1 MKTQIKVPLFDLNYD
16 EHEEKEILNTIR
28 SKWISIGPQNEKFE
42 NLFAEMLGVK
52 HAVAISSCTG
62 ALHIALSTIGINS
75 GDEIIC
81 PSLTFVATANSIKF
95 VNANPIFCDITSIE
109 NPTINPEKIK
119 ELITPKTKAILV
131 MHYGGFPCSMD
142 EIIDI
147 CKKNNLK
154 LIEDAC
160 HAPLSKYKGRTIGTE
175 SDIACYSFFSNKNI
189 STGEGGMIVTNNNYY
204 NNKAR
209 LLRSHGMTSLSYE
222 RSKGHSTGYDVVELG
237 FNYRLDD
244 MRASLGIA
252 QLQKLKKDIQRR
264 MELRKLYIEQLSEID
279 ELVIPFKDQMQFS
292 SNYIFP
298 VVLKDS
304 NYIERGSIR
313 CYLSKKGIQT
323 SIHYPAVHQFRI
335 YNHQYYDLPV
345 TEYFASTEITLPL
358 YSNLSEENLLYVCSS
373 IKEAIYKS
381 RNEKKT
387 FTSES
392 NQ

>member
-1 MKTQIKVPLFDLNYD
+1 
-16 EHEEKEILNTIR
+16 
-28 SKWISIGPQNEKFE
+28 
-42 NLFAEMLGVK
+42 
-52 HAVAISSCTG
+52 
-62 ALHIALSTIGINS
+62 
-75 GDEIIC
+75 
-81 PSLTFVATANSIKF
+81 
-95 VNANPIFCDITSIE
+95 
-109 NPTINPEKIK
+109 
-119 ELITPKTKAILV
+119 
-131 MHYGGFPCSMD
+131 MD
-142 EIIDI
+142 EIIEI
-147 CKKNNLK
+147 CRKNNLK

-252 QLQKLKKDIQRR
+252 QLKKLKKDILRR
-264 MELRKLYIEQLSEID
+264 MELRKLYIEQLSEIE
-279 ELVIPFKDQMQFS
+279 ELIIPFKDHIQFC

-304 NYIERGSIR
+304 NYIERGNIR
-313 CYLSKKGIQT
+313 CYLSMKGIQT

-335 YNHQYYDLPV
+335 YNNQYYNLPV

-358 YSNLSEENLLYVCSS
+358 YSNLSEENLIFVCTCL
-373 IKEAIYKS
+373 KEAIYKS

-387 FTSES
+387 FTCES